1 MIHVGDKVKIATI
14 GTAYSS
20 YPGFLDYYRE
30 VGGSSIVERVCSQYE
45 YGREPT
51 GEEAR
56 DNVFTVMFV
65 REHGGLDNRNLAVI
79 NDGDKT
85 FIINVEGLTLVS
97 SDLSFAEG
105 DKVFI
110 KDTGP
115 VYSMWK
121 ELIKHMSTIIP
132 DGAEV
137 LRKWT
142 NNRSPSSDEL
152 GGKSP
157 EALFTVK
164 WIGHHVARPDEAIV
178 AIVSNNTHTYV
189 IGVRGLARAGEKSW
203 DKYVIYVRNW
213 AVVNKET
220 AQSVRDAT
228 GPKSYAEWLSGRK

>member
-1 MIHVGDKVKIATI
+1 MIHVGDKVKIAMI
-14 GTAYSS
+14 DRAYTS

-30 VGGSSIVERVCSQYE
+30 VGGSSTVERVCSQYE

-56 DNVFTVMFV
+56 NNVFTVMFI

-79 NDGDKT
+79 NDGNKT
-85 FIINVEGLTLVS
+85 FIIDVEGLTLVS
-97 SDLSFAEG
+97 SDLPFAEG

-115 VYSMWK
+115 VYSLWDT
-121 ELIKHMSTIIP
+121 LIKNMATTMI
-132 DGAEV
+132 DGEEV
-137 LRKWT
+137 YRKWT
-142 NNRSPSSDEL
+142 DDRSPSSDEL

-157 EALFTVK
+157 EAIFTIK
-164 WIGHHVARPDEAIV
+164 WIGHHVTRPEEDIV

-189 IGVRGLARAGEKSW
+189 IGTRGLERVGENSW
-203 DKYVIYVRNW
+203 DKYIIYVRNW
-213 AVVNKET
+213 AVINKNS